1 MEGRCKR
8 HPKHKQSRGVCPY
21 CLRDRLSHLSASSSS
36 SNTILTSSSSSSAYS
51 SDDDSELS
59 SYAPSPPREDL
70 RRLRLMGKSLSMAFE
85 TRGDHEERSCK
96 DDMKKK
102 KKKKKKGGFWSKLL
116 IGNSKRK
123 EAAGAALFHSKTMK
137 ERSSMAMMV

>member
-8 HPKHKQSRGVCPY
+8 HPKHKQAKGVCPY
-21 CLRDRLSHLSASSSS
+21 CLRERLSHLSASSSS
-36 SNTILTSSSSSSAYS
+36 SNTTLTSSSSSSAYS

-59 SYAPSPPREDL
+59 SYAPSPPWKDL
-70 RRLRLMGKSLSMAFE
+70 RRLRPMGKSLSMAFE
-85 TRGDHEERSCK
+85 TRGHEERSK
-96 DDMKKK
+96 EDMKK

-116 IGNSKRK
+116 VGNSKRK

-137 ERSSMAMMV
+137 ERSSMAMIS